1 MNGRPAV
8 AVVVLLMLLSAS
20 AVAQPRLSRD
30 QPIPPAEL
38 EAFVDGVVRQTMT
51 ANNIAGATVSIVQD
65 GRIVLTKGYGFADIA
80 AGGRVNPDTT
90 LFRIGS
96 ITKTFTW
103 IAVMR
108 AFEAGRL
115 TLDDPINQHLPDE
128 LRIPDEG
135 FTEPIR
141 IRHLMT
147 HSPGFEDRMFGHL
160 FETDAA
166 QVRRLATYL
175 RDERPRRVREAGTVH
190 SYSNYGV
197 GLAGAALERIHGR
210 PWQEQIEADI
220 LHPLGMTHTS
230 VREPYPARED
240 LPAPMPGPLAR
251 LVSIGYRWNG
261 VEHVPQPFEYI
272 SHGAPAGVISSTAGD
287 MARYMLM
294 LLGDGSLGE
303 TRIFGPGTG
312 TAFRVAMSRLPPE
325 VGNWNAGFLDVPLV
339 GDFRSLGHDGGSL
352 LFFSTMALVPE
363 LRLGV
368 FVSTNTAG
376 GDRLSGPLPGRIVE
390 RFYGS
395 VPRPPKAGSKDLAAA
410 AAAYDGFY
418 VQTRRA
424 YSGIEGFIFRLL
436 TRRVRVTPEGYLI
449 APLFGPP
456 QRYVAGNRDGVFE
469 AVDAGGFAPAVL
481 IRRDE
486 GAATR
491 IETPF
496 MTFERVPFLM
506 QPTTLIA
513 SGAIVVV
520 LCLGTLLGFRLR
532 FRRRLAE
539 TSAQR
544 RATRIQGAA
553 AVSWLIAGAGLAVF
567 GMAVGSNESVLFA
580 GWPPASLFVFSVSAL
595 LGAVLALLMIGL
607 MPSVWRQ
614 GDAGWSTG
622 RKVRYAI
629 ATVVLAWFSGLLA
642 WWGALQPWELIRG

>member
-1 MNGRPAV
+1 
-8 AVVVLLMLLSAS
+8 MLLPAS
-20 AVAQPRLSRD
+20 AAAQPRLSRD

-38 EAFVDGVVRQTMT
+38 EAFVDGLAHETMT
-51 ANNIAGATVSIVQD
+51 SNHIAGVTVSIVQD
-65 GRIVLTKGYGFADIA
+65 GRIVLKKGYGFADIA
-80 AGGRVNPDTT
+80 TGRRVDPDAT

-103 IAVMR
+103 IAVMK
-108 AFEAGRL
+108 ALEAGRL
-115 TLDDPINQHLPDE
+115 TLDDPVNQHLPDE
-128 LRIPDEG
+128 LRVPDEG

-166 QVRRLATYL
+166 QVRPLATYL
-175 RDERPRRVREAGTVH
+175 REERPRRVREGGTVH

-197 GLAGAALERIHGR
+197 GLAGAALERINGR
-210 PWQEQIEADI
+210 PWQEQIEAEI
-220 LHPLGMTHTS
+220 LQPLGMTHTS
-230 VREPYPARED
+230 VREPYPARQD
-240 LPAPMPGPLAR
+240 LPPPMPDALAK
-251 LVSIGYRWNG
+251 LISSGYRWNG
-261 VEHVPQPFEYI
+261 AEAVPQPFEYI
-272 SHGAPAGVISSTAGD
+272 SHGAPAGVISSTSGD

-294 LLGDGSLGE
+294 LLGGGSLDE
-303 TRIFGPGTG
+303 TRIFGPATS
-312 TAFRVAMSRLPPE
+312 TAFRTAMSRLPPE

-376 GDRLSGPLPGRIVE
+376 GDRLSGPLPGRIVG

-395 VPRPPKAGSKDLAAA
+395 APVPPKPSAKDLAASA
-410 AAAYDGFY
+410 PAYDGFY
-418 VQTRRA
+418 LQTRRA

-436 TRRVRVTPEGYLI
+436 ARQVRVTPEGYLI

-456 QRYVAGNRDGVFE
+456 QRYVPGDRDGVFQ
-469 AVDAGGFAPAVL
+469 AVDAGGIAPAVV
-481 IRRDE
+481 IRREE
-486 GAATR
+486 GVATR
-491 IETPF
+491 IEMPF
-496 MTFERVPFLM
+496 MTFERVRFLM

-513 SGAIVVV
+513 SGAIVVL

-532 FRRRLAE
+532 FRRRLPE

-544 RATRIQGAA
+544 RATRVQGAA
-553 AVSWLIAGAGLAVF
+553 AVSWLVAGAGLAVF
-567 GMAVGSNESVLFA
+567 GNAVGADESVLFA
-580 GWPPASLFVFSVSAL
+580 GWPPASLAVFSTAAL

-607 MPSVWRQ
+607 MPGVWRQ
-614 GDAGWSTG
+614 DDAGWSTW
-622 RKVRYAI
+622 RKVRYSI
-629 ATVVLAWFSGLLA
+629 TTVVFAWFSGLLA
-642 WWGALQPWELIRG
+642 WWGALQPWQLIRG